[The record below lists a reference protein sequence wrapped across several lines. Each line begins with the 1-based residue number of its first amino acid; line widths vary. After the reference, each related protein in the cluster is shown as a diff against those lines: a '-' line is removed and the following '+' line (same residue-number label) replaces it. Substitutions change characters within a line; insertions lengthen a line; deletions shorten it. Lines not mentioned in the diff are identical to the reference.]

1 MGTLLL
7 CGHVVEAIRKSA
19 LFFLNT
25 VSYHY
30 IPVLRPNSMLECCH
44 VIVFT
49 SHCLHTLL
57 LCEFSVGGCV
67 PEWEGDTQCGRVC
80 PRVRECS
87 PVWEGV
93 PQYGRV
99 FPSVGGCSSV
109 WEGVSQC
116 GRVCPS
122 LGGCVLGWEDVHQ

>member
-1 MGTLLL
+1 
-7 CGHVVEAIRKSA
+7 
-19 LFFLNT
+19 
-25 VSYHY
+25 
-30 IPVLRPNSMLECCH
+30 MLECCH

-80 PRVRECS
+80 PRVGECS

-99 FPSVGGCSSV
+99 FPSVGGCAPVYVRCVCVCEV
-109 WEGVSQC
+109 WVSLSHVLMMDTQVHLC
-116 GRVCPS
+116 VHLIAGRFGHVTKAY
-122 LGGCVLGWEDVHQ
+122 VAETFKT